1 MRTAQF
7 RAGSVMGGR
16 HEAPKPGTDV
26 VMALVILALAALL
39 AAVITLSLLDG

>member
-1 MRTAQF
+1 
-7 RAGSVMGGR
+7 MGGR